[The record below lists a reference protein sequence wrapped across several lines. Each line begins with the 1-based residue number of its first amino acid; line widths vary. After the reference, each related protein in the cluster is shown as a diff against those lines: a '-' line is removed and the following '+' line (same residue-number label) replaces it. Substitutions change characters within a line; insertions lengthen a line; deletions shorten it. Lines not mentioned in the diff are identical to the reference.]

1 MKVRDFITK
10 LLRYNM
16 DAEVKL
22 DLKSNWYELED
33 FEFGYGG
40 PDCGEGLEPEDTPFV
55 IIQPLGRSKELEA

>member
-22 DLKSNWYELED
+22 GLKSNWYELED
-33 FEFGYGG
+33 FEIGFK
-40 PDCGEGLEPEDTPFV
+40 T
-55 IIQPLGRSKELEA
+55 KE